1 MLIFLSMLESDNDRE
16 LFAALY
22 NQYGSAMLRVAKR
35 YFPDDGYTAEDVV
48 QNAWVRVVNNFQR
61 ISSLPSNKYGA
72 FLVVIVKN
80 EAITI
85 LRRKKQELPFE
96 DAIIGNDDRFAEN
109 DERSII
115 EVIQS
120 MPDTYRAVLEMRFIE
135 ERSTRE
141 ISKALA
147 LTETAV
153 NVRIHRGRTILIKK
167 LREEGYIK

>member
-1 MLIFLSMLESDNDRE
+1 M
-16 LFAALY
+16 
-22 NQYGSAMLRVAKR
+22 
-35 YFPDDGYTAEDVV
+35 
-48 QNAWVRVVNNFQR
+48 
-61 ISSLPSNKYGA
+61 
-72 FLVVIVKN
+72 
-80 EAITI
+80 
-85 LRRKKQELPFE
+85 RRKKQELPFE

>member
-1 MLIFLSMLESDNDRE
+1 M
-16 LFAALY
+16 
-22 NQYGSAMLRVAKR
+22 
-35 YFPDDGYTAEDVV
+35 
-48 QNAWVRVVNNFQR
+48 
-61 ISSLPSNKYGA
+61 
-72 FLVVIVKN
+72 
-80 EAITI
+80 
-85 LRRKKQELPFE
+85 RRKKQELPFE

-153 NVRIHRGRTILIKK
+153 NVRIHRGRTILINVLAGKK
-167 LREEGYIK
+167 S

>member
-1 MLIFLSMLESDNDRE
+1 M
-16 LFAALY
+16 
-22 NQYGSAMLRVAKR
+22 
-35 YFPDDGYTAEDVV
+35 
-48 QNAWVRVVNNFQR
+48 
-61 ISSLPSNKYGA
+61 
-72 FLVVIVKN
+72 
-80 EAITI
+80 
-85 LRRKKQELPFE
+85 RRKKQELPFE

-167 LREEGYIK
+167 